1 MECSDPSSSL
11 MFESDVRFV
20 SLPMCIWSWANMY
33 CLSPRIGTLVRMI
46 FFFSLK
52 ASSVSTL
59 QSKSGEC
66 PVINNKLYTAHSCR
80 KSYSAVITVCMR
92 TYNLNWK
99 INLSVKQHNERTGD
113 LINPFKSQM
122 TFHWNSYRYKNKSMN
137 KHVQMYMPYCY
148 MERLRDTYLKVYFL
162 ELRIYNYDLHYF
174 IFIK

>member
-11 MFESDVRFV
+11 IFESDVRFV

-46 FFFSLK
+46 FFFSLR

-80 KSYSAVITVCMR
+80 KSYSAVITVCRR

-99 INLSVKQHNERTGD
+99 INLSVKQHYERIGD

-122 TFHWNSYRYKNKSMN
+122 TIHWNSYRYKNKVMN
-137 KHVQMYMPYCY
+137 KHVYAVLLYGEI
-148 MERLRDTYLKVYFL
+148 ERY
-162 ELRIYNYDLHYF
+162 
-174 IFIK
+174 IFKSLLPRTKNKQL

>member
-1 MECSDPSSSL
+1 
-11 MFESDVRFV
+11 
-20 SLPMCIWSWANMY
+20 MY

-46 FFFSLK
+46 FFFSLR

-66 PVINNKLYTAHSCR
+66 PVINNELYTAHSCR

-99 INLSVKQHNERTGD
+99 INLSVKQHYERIGD

-122 TFHWNSYRYKNKSMN
+122 TFHWNSYRYKNKVMN
-137 KHVQMYMPYCY
+137 KHVYAVLLYGEI
-148 MERLRDTYLKVYFL
+148 ERHIFLKSLLPRTKNIQLWFTLFYLYKLSKTRTYITMHDSKTS
-162 ELRIYNYDLHYF
+162 
-174 IFIK
+174 

>member
-46 FFFSLK
+46 FLFSLR

-66 PVINNKLYTAHSCR
+66 PVINNKLYTAHSC

-92 TYNLNWK
+92 TYNLYWK

-137 KHVQMYMPYCY
+137 NMYKCIC
-148 MERLRDTYLKVYFL
+148 RIAIWRD
-162 ELRIYNYDLHYF
+162 
-174 IFIK
+174 

>member
-46 FFFSLK
+46 FFFSLR

-66 PVINNKLYTAHSCR
+66 PVINNKLYTAHSC

-99 INLSVKQHNERTGD
+99 INLSVKQHNERTGE

-137 KHVQMYMPYCY
+137 NMYKCIC
-148 MERLRDTYLKVYFL
+148 RIAIWRDWETY
-162 ELRIYNYDLHYF
+162 I
-174 IFIK
+174 